1 MASYSS
7 IDRKRDTPTIGGSV
21 FPVRK
26 MTSTSVRLP
35 VLTIDGIDALLEEE
49 SEEMKTVL
57 AWIDEQT
64 FSRPKK
70 HLHRDFADGVMMA
83 ELIHQFI
90 PKIVEL
96 HNYIPANSLPA
107 KKNNWKTLNR
117 KVFSKLDFALSDT
130 LIEFLAL
137 SKSGAVEL
145 VLKFVYGKIMSILE
159 ARARQVEAENE
170 SRTRSGDAFGGHGE
184 GSGKDVICKVYGDNQ
199 DLLIY
204 NGTRYLSQ
212 KLFEEKQNRVN
223 AQDQELKEL
232 KNKVR
237 RLETLVNLK
246 DERLCVLT
254 MEVHQAQQRKSSQSS
269 DTKLGKNNNNNG
281 NGQKR

>member
-1 MASYSS
+1 
-7 IDRKRDTPTIGGSV
+7 
-21 FPVRK
+21 

-35 VLTIDGIDALLEEE
+35 VLSIDGIDALLEPDND
-49 SEEMKTVL
+49 EMKTVL

-96 HNYIPANSLPA
+96 HNYIPANALPA

-117 KVFSKLDFALSDT
+117 KVFSKLEFTLSET

-137 SKSGAVEL
+137 SKTGAVEL
-145 VLKFVYGKIMSILE
+145 VLKYVYGKIMSILE
-159 ARARQVEAENE
+159 ARARQADADNEA
-170 SRTRSGDAFGGHGE
+170 RHRSGDIYGGTGE
-184 GSGKDVICKVYGDNQ
+184 GVGKDVICKVFGDNQ
-199 DLLIY
+199 DMVVY
-204 NGTRYLSQ
+204 NGVRYLSQ
-212 KLFEEKQNRVN
+212 KIFDEKQSKINT
-223 AQDQELKEL
+223 QDQELKEL

-254 MEVHQAQQRKSSQSS
+254 MELHQAQQKKSS
-269 DTKLGKNNNNNG
+269 DTKLAKIS
-281 NGQKR
+281 NGQKK